1 MVKLYFQHPYTP
13 AASVTWSFR
22 NHSNIL
28 IWCSR
33 NISYYYQGWKQ
44 LCCLIF
50 GEKCCD
56 FFQDSLTNSVQK
68 EQHLFETEIFYNII
82 NVISIN

>member
-1 MVKLYFQHPYTP
+1 MLKKHFLLLSSLKTVVLL
-13 AASVTWSFR
+13 
-22 NHSNIL
+22 N
-28 IWCSR
+28 
-33 NISYYYQGWKQ
+33 
-44 LCCLIF
+44 F

>member
-44 LCCLIF
+44 LCCLILV
-50 GEKCCD
+50 KNAVN
-56 FFQDSLTNSVQK
+56 FFRILWQIVFKKNSIYLK
-68 EQHLFETEIFYNII
+68 LKSFITL
-82 NVISIN
+82 